1 MENEKENEI
10 EIIEPV
16 ERPVDLRSLEV
27 PEELITPV
35 VEHSS
40 ELFYYTIVA
49 PKGIRSNTNYT
60 LNMTIHDAKCEF
72 NEPVIMRVAI
82 EDEEHEDGINI
93 HQDVTIKP
101 NVTEIISMPVGDLN
115 VDSDYKLVVKGIS
128 GITLEREA
136 SLDLQT
142 QTHTIL
148 IQTDKAIYKPNDC
161 VKFRVLVL
169 DCHLKAATIE
179 QNELIIAF
187 NVCIYLDLFTFSFH
201 KPLQ

>member
-1 MENEKENEI
+1 MENDKELEI

-27 PEELITPV
+27 PEELVHPV
-35 VEHSS
+35 ELVELIS
-40 ELFYYTIVA
+40 EKFYYTIVA

-60 LNMTIHDAKCEF
+60 LNLTIHDAKCDLD
-72 NEPVIMRVAI
+72 EPVVVRVSI

-93 HQDVTIKP
+93 HQDVTMRP
-101 NVTEIISMPVGDLN
+101 NVTEVVSIPVGNLSLE
-115 VDSDYKLVVKGIS
+115 SDYKLVVKGIS

-169 DCHLKAATIE
+169 DCQLKAAPIE
-179 QNELIIAF
+179 QNELVIAF
-187 NVCIYLDLFTFSFH
+187 NVRIYLDLFAFFIH
-201 KPLQ
+201 